1 MTRRTKLLV
10 GGTAGVLGLVVLF
23 LVEERIRGQLSLASW
38 KRAMAARGEPMEVAA
53 LDPAVHVRGARVLVP
68 AQLPALFSLP
78 GRTWSTHAPT
88 APRGLPPGK
97 EVLLWGPAGWAGYP
111 APAQACR
118 LFFHDF
124 ALIRKRLPELRAW
137 LTNAPLVLRHDYTQ
151 PSNLQF
157 PHLPPLKNLSQVLR
171 LATVMA
177 LLEGKPAE
185 ALENL
190 LASRALVDS
199 LLHEG
204 VLVSQ
209 LVRMSLGQVALGD
222 VWQALEAD
230 DWTDVQLAALQT
242 AWQEPS
248 FLAGTVDALR
258 MERAAYLAQ
267 HAHGRPTRSELR
279 EALALVPP
287 FGRDGQDSPLAGSDT
302 VMNWLGPLQHRG
314 AAFRRFVFAELW
326 RFAWSSQ
333 DARFYGRSVQA
344 LADAANA
351 ACTHRDVRA
360 APANPKGVNAG
371 IPALAVPA
379 EFERPN
385 AYNRLRFWF
394 ATFSLSAHERALQ
407 KALAVDGY
415 AELARTAIALKRYRL
430 RHGEWPTNLAALVPA
445 FAATPPRDWVDG
457 QPLRYRRNA
466 DGGFTLY
473 SVGADGRDDGGDAR
487 PPEGGGRSI
496 LQGRDWVWPQ
506 RATDADVRAAQ
517 AGRFGQGN
525 P

>member
-1 MTRRTKLLV
+1 MTRRTKLLL
-10 GGTAGVLGLVVLF
+10 GGTAAALGLVVLF

-38 KRAMAARGEPMEVAA
+38 KRAMAARGEPLEVAV
-53 LDPAVHVRGARVLVP
+53 LDPASRVPGARILVP
-68 AQLPALFSLP
+68 AQLPALLSLP
-78 GRTWSTHAPT
+78 GRTGSAHEPT
-88 APRGLPPGK
+88 TPGGLPPGK
-97 EVLLWGPAGWAGYP
+97 EVLLWGPAAWAGYP

-118 LFFHDF
+118 IF
-124 ALIRKRLPELRAW
+124 AQSFAPVRERLPALRAW
-137 LTNAPLVLRHDYTQ
+137 LTNAPFVIQHDYAQ
-151 PSNLQF
+151 LWSLQF
-157 PHLPPLKNLSQVLR
+157 PHLNSLKNASQVLR
-171 LATVMA
+171 LATLLA
-177 LLEGKPAE
+177 LLEANPTE

-190 LASRALVDS
+190 LASRALVYS
-199 LLHEG
+199 LRHEG
-204 VLVSQ
+204 VLVTQ
-209 LVRMSLGQVALGD
+209 LTRMSLGEVALAT

-230 DWTDVQLAALQT
+230 DWTDAQLAALQA
-242 AWQEPS
+242 AWQEPA

-258 MERAAYLAQ
+258 MERAAYLEQ
-267 HAHGRPTRSELR
+267 HARGRPTRSELR
-279 EALALVPP
+279 QTLELILP
-287 FGRDGQDSPLAGSDT
+287 FDRDGQDSPLAGSDS

-333 DARFYGRSVQA
+333 DACFFGRAIQTLA
-344 LADAANA
+344 DGADAAR
-351 ACTHRDVRA
+351 THREVRA
-360 APANPKGVNAG
+360 FPAEPNGANAG

-379 EFERPN
+379 AFERLN

-394 ATFSLSAHERALQ
+394 AAACLAPNERALQ
-407 KALAVDGY
+407 KALAVDAY

-430 RHGEWPTNLAALVPA
+430 RHGEWPANLAALVPA
-445 FAATPPRDWVDG
+445 FTPTPPRDWTDG

-487 PPEGGGRSI
+487 PHEGEGRSI

-506 RATDADVRAAQ
+506 RATDAELRAAQ
-517 AGRFGQGN
+517 SGRFGPGS